1 MAQRIILA
9 IAPSL
14 LRDGYVLWLRDIT
27 QAYTQSATNLN
38 RVILARLPVEIRHL
52 YPANTIMKWATYN
65 NHHRKNLQMD
75 TSTFDPCLLISAK
88 NNANFALIGIQ
99 TDDTIGLTDKTF
111 SDREETALKEATFT
125 AKPKQF
131 LTTDQPMTF
140 NGGVLFLSTNGEI
153 TLQQKGQR
161 KRLEPVDAASPQAH
175 QQYVEQRAQGAYI
188 ASICQPKACFDYSVA
203 AQHQSPANEDIKDL
217 NRRII
222 WQMKN
227 LERGLRFLPLNL
239 ETVKL
244 FVFVDG
250 SFANNADL
258 TSQLGFI
265 VILANEESNN
275 HTTTGQTPDDTGMFT
290 VTGNII
296 HFSSTKCKRVTRSVL
311 ASEIYAMVAG
321 ADIAHAIGTTLA
333 LITERLAIPSI
344 PTVICTDS
352 YSLYECLVKLGTT
365 KEKRLII
372 DIIALRQSYER
383 REIHEIRWIHGS
395 DNPADS
401 FTKSSPNSA
410 LEALVSDGKVK
421 IRMNRWVSRT

>member
-1 MAQRIILA
+1 
-9 IAPSL
+9 
-14 LRDGYVLWLRDIT
+14 RDIT
-27 QAYTQSATNLN
+27 QAYTQSTTNLN
-38 RVILARLPVEIRHL
+38 RVILACLPVEIRHL
-52 YPANTIMKWATYN
+52 YPANTIMKVTRPLYSIPEAGTHWWAIYN

-75 TSTFDPCLLISAK
+75 TLTFDPCLLISGK
-88 NNANFALIGIQ
+88 NNVNFALIGMQ

-111 SDREETALKEATFT
+111 SDCKETALKEATFT

-140 NGGVLFLSTNGEI
+140 NGGVLFLSTNG
-153 TLQQKGQR
+153 
-161 KRLEPVDAASPQAH
+161 KRLEP
-175 QQYVEQRAQGAYI
+175 
-188 ASICQPKACFDYSVA
+188 
-203 AQHQSPANEDIKDL
+203 
-217 NRRII
+217 
-222 WQMKN
+222 MKN
-227 LERGLRFLPLNL
+227 LKRGLRFLPLNL

-275 HTTTGQTPDDTGMFT
+275 HITTG
-290 VTGNII
+290 
-296 HFSSTKCKRVTRSVL
+296 STKCKRVTRSVL

-321 ADIAHAIGTTLA
+321 VDIAYAIRTTLA

-365 KEKRLII
+365 KEKRLMI
-372 DIIALRQSYER
+372 DIMALRQSYER

-421 IRMNRWVSRT
+421 IRMNGWVSRT

>member
-1 MAQRIILA
+1 RIILA
-9 IAPSL
+9 IALSF
-14 LRDGYVLWLRDIT
+14 LRD
-27 QAYTQSATNLN
+27 AYTQSTTNLN
-38 RVILARLPVEIRHL
+38 RVILACLPVEIRHL
-52 YPANTIMKWATYN
+52 YPVNTIMK
-65 NHHRKNLQMD
+65 MD
-75 TSTFDPCLLISAK
+75 TLTFNPCLLISGK
-88 NNANFALIGIQ
+88 NNANFALIGMQ

-111 SDREETALKEATFT
+111 SDCEETALKEATFT
-125 AKPKQF
+125 AKP
-131 LTTDQPMTF
+131 
-140 NGGVLFLSTNGEI
+140 NTNGEI
-153 TLQQKGQR
+153 TLRQK
-161 KRLEPVDAASPQAH
+161 
-175 QQYVEQRAQGAYI
+175 
-188 ASICQPKACFDYSVA
+188 
-203 AQHQSPANEDIKDL
+203 DIKDL

-222 WQMKN
+222 WQIKN
-227 LERGLRFLPLNL
+227 LKRGLRFLPLNL

-258 TSQLGFI
+258 TSQLSFI
-265 VILANEESNN
+265 
-275 HTTTGQTPDDTGMFT
+275 TPDDTGMFT

-296 HFSSTKCKRVTRSVL
+296 HFSSTKCKRVTWSVL

-333 LITERLAIPSI
+333 LITERLAIPLI

-352 YSLYECLVKLGTT
+352 YSLYECL
-365 KEKRLII
+365 
-372 DIIALRQSYER
+372 SYER

-421 IRMNRWVSRT
+421 IWMNGWVS